1 MIKIRLNFYLLFIFC
16 IFSCNANAL
25 DSKYKP
31 TIKSFIDLVKSN
43 NRNAIADHITYPL
56 NREYPIPSIKNKQQM
71 LKRFDEVFDESLLKS
86 IINSDIEKDWDDVG
100 WRGIMLS
107 SGWLWLDYD
116 GKLIAVNY
124 QSDAE
129 KTIKA
134 KLINEQKNALHPS
147 LKNYVAPVLEWETS
161 KFRIRID
168 DLGNQKFR
176 YAAWPLGKSTSDKPD
191 LVLLNGKVTFE
202 GSGGNHFYTFSKGK
216 YQYQC
221 DVNVIGESSVPAGSL
236 SVYKEGKLILNDE
249 VIKVLG
255 N

>member
-1 MIKIRLNFYLLFIFC
+1 MIKSRLNFYLLFIIC
-16 IFSCNANAL
+16 TFSFNANAL

-31 TIKSFIDLVKSN
+31 TIKNFIDLVKSSN
-43 NRNAIADHITYPL
+43 HAAIADRITYPL

-107 SGWLWLDYD
+107 SGGLWLDYD

-129 KTIKA
+129 KNIKT
-134 KLINEQKNALHPS
+134 KLINEQKNALYPS
-147 LKNYVAPVLEWETS
+147 LKSYVAPVLEWETS

-168 DLGNQKFR
+168 DLGHQKYR

-202 GSGGNHFYTFSKGK
+202 GSGGNHFYAFSKGK

-221 DVNVIGESSVPAGSL
+221 DVNVIGESSMPPGSL
-236 SVYKEGKLILNDE
+236 SVYKENKLIYNDE
-249 VIKVLG
+249 VVKVLE

>member
-1 MIKIRLNFYLLFIFC
+1 M
-16 IFSCNANAL
+16 
-25 DSKYKP
+25 
-31 TIKSFIDLVKSN
+31 VKSN
-43 NRNAIADHITYPL
+43 DRSAIADHITYPL
-56 NREYPIPSIKNKQQM
+56 KRESPIPSVKNKQQM
-71 LKRFDEVFDESLLKS
+71 LKRFDEIFDEALLKN

-100 WRGIMLS
+100 WRGIMLA
-107 SGWLWLDYD
+107 SGGLWLDYD

-124 QSDAE
+124 QSEAE
-129 KTIKA
+129 KNIKN
-134 KLINEQKNALHPS
+134 KLIKEQKNALHPS

-168 DLGNQKFR
+168 DLGNQTFR
-176 YAAWPLGKSTSDKPD
+176 YAAWPLDKKSNEKPD

-221 DVNVIGESSVPAGSL
+221 DLYVIGESSMPPGSL